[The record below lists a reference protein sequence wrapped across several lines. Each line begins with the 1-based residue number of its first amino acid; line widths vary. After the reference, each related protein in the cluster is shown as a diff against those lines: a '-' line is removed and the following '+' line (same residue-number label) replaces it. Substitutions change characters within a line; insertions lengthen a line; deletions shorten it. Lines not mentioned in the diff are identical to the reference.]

1 MYPEWVL
8 DAYKSTFFWCRLH
21 DFRAEKGCFQE
32 KHKRI
37 AMPHLHSSKEHVRVN
52 RGCLAGSFSSSVGT
66 PRRLNVAIL

>member
-1 MYPEWVL
+1 MYTEWAL
-8 DAYKSTFFWCRLH
+8 DAYKSTFFFCCLL

-37 AMPHLHSSKEHVRVN
+37 AMPHLHSSEEHVRVN
-52 RGCLAGSFSSSVGT
+52 RDCLAGSFSSSVGM